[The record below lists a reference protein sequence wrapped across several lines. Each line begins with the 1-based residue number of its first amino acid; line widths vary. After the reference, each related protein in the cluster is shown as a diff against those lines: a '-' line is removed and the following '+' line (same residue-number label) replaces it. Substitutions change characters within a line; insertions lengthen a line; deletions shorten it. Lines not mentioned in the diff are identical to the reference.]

1 MGVMNNSGLV
11 RVAFLAVGMLFTST
25 VNAQIFTCKTKDGRT
40 LTSDRPIQECAKL
53 PMRELRNDGAVRR
66 NIAPPLTRAQREA
79 RQRRLMMERAE
90 SMRRNQEIARD
101 RALVTAYPT
110 MESLLQ
116 SRQRQLGAVQTQ
128 INNTYDRMLMLH
140 RQLRS
145 AQASMRAYPPGEAP
159 RKLKR
164 QVGKIASA
172 ILSEDSLVKS
182 RLQEQEQIRER
193 FNQDEARLTILLERM
208 AEADRLAGG

>member
-1 MGVMNNSGLV
+1 MDKTGLI
-11 RVAFLAVGMLFTST
+11 RVPFLAAFLLFSGAAH
-25 VNAQIFTCKTKDGRT
+25 AQIFTCKTADGRT

-53 PMRELRNDGAVRR
+53 PMRELRYDGAVKR
-66 NIAPPLTRAQREA
+66 NIAPPLTRSQREE

-128 INNTYDRMLMLH
+128 INHTYDRMLMLH
-140 RQLRS
+140 RQLRA
-145 AQASMRAYPPGEAP
+145 AQASMRAYPPGGAP
-159 RKLKR
+159 RKLKS

-172 ILSEDSLVKS
+172 ILSEDALVKA
-182 RLQEQEQIRER
+182 RLQEQQQIRER
-193 FNQDEARLTILLERM
+193 FEQDETRLTILLERM